1 MISLSASGRLPLLAP
16 RFMYGAP
23 VPAGRRPGLSRQ
35 ADTAHRSF
43 QRGRRRRHGGAQPG
57 RRGAGAAGAA
67 RGRGQQG
74 GRQRRDRLGRRE
86 AGRARWLHAAAGT
99 DRVAGAAAR
108 LAAQDHALHGGRFHV
123 HRAAGAEPGGLR
135 GASGQRL
142 PDAGRSGERGEGQAR
157 QAELQPLRPGHGA
170 EPGAAAAAQH
180 AGPEAGRGGQRA
192 VQGATRWRWRC

>member
-1 MISLSASGRLPLLAP
+1 MISLSGLRPAALLAP

-23 VPAGRRPGLSRQ
+23 VPGWPPPRLIPPSRYSSSFLSARAATPTWRRATWPP
-35 ADTAHRSF
+35 
-43 QRGRRRRHGGAQPG
+43 RRR
-57 RRGAGAAGAA
+57 AAGAA